1 MKLLAMDTSTWVLAV
16 GVMEDGQLLGELNT
30 NIKKNHS
37 LRLMPAVERLL
48 DELELAPRDL
58 DGMAVAH
65 GPGSYTGVRIGLTT
79 AKTMAW
85 GLKIP
90 IVGISSLQVIAQNRA
105 GFEGQIVPLLDAR
118 RKQVYTGRYTYDEDR
133 HMVVPAVKD
142 RIQPL
147 DEWLDALKRSLNLC
161 CLSVRV
167 WMFINGRSRKRS
179 VPRHT
184 SLLCTNICRVEVS
197 WPIWPGGCGKT
208 ECTTRIIMCRS
219 ICNWLRQ
226 NRNGCKKSN
235 VYAF

>member
-147 DEWLDALKRSLNLC
+147 DEWLVALKKESEPLLFIGTGVDVYQRTIKEVIGTQAHFAAVHEHLPRGSQLAYLAWRMWEN
-161 CLSVRV
+161 RV
-167 WMFINGRSRKRS
+167 HDAHHY
-179 VPRHT
+179 VPQY
-184 SLLCTNICRVEVS
+184 LQLAEAEQ
-197 WPIWPGGCGKT
+197 K
-208 ECTTRIIMCRS
+208 
-219 ICNWLRQ
+219 WLQ
-226 NRNGCKKSN
+226 KK
-235 VYAF
+235 